1 MHIRTPQMKK
11 ALCFSCLQR
20 ENRPEIGL
28 SDQLTYCRKKEMV
41 VRPKMECPLY
51 SRATAR
57 AVQELN
63 RALYGVMETVE
74 E

>member
-1 MHIRTPQMKK
+1 MTNK
-11 ALCFSCLQR
+11 LCFSCLHR
-20 ENRPEIGL
+20 ENRPELGL
-28 SDQLTYCRKKEMV
+28 SDQLVYCRKKEVV
-41 VRPKMECPLY
+41 VRPKLECPLY

-63 RALYGVMETVE
+63 RALYGVIEAAE

>member
-1 MHIRTPQMKK
+1 MHIRTPQMTK

-63 RALYGVMETVE
+63 RALYGVMETAE